1 MPESVLSPVARPVAS
16 PVRDAAARS
25 HRRWQWL
32 AERPLLTVGLSLVL
46 VIVITAT
53 IAPLLPLRD
62 PNVTAPARRLAGP
75 SLGGY
80 LLGSDQLGRDL
91 LSRLVWG
98 ARVSIVVAA
107 IAAAVAFIFGG
118 TIGLLAGFYGKLV
131 DTVFMRLIDILMA
144 FPYVLLAIAL
154 VAALGPGLLNALIA
168 IAVVNISFYARG
180 VRAAVMVVRQAAF
193 IEASRALGASDR
205 RILVREVLPN
215 IVSPLLVFLTLNV
228 GALIVETAGLSFIGL
243 GAQPPT
249 ADLGT
254 MLADGRQFMMTAPHV
269 AAIPG
274 VAVLVLVWALNMAG
288 DGLRDM
294 LDPTLAH
301 TTR

>member
-1 MPESVLSPVARPVAS
+1 MPELAIALPSTSTSNHPQS
-16 PVRDAAARS
+16 
-25 HRRWQWL
+25 RRFVSR
-32 AERPLLTVGLSLVL
+32 RPLLAVGLGLVL
-46 VIVITAT
+46 VIVVLALLT
-53 IAPLLPLRD
+53 PVLPLRD
-62 PNVTAPARRLAGP
+62 PNVTTPARRLSGAGVN
-75 SLGGY
+75 GY

-91 LSRLVWG
+91 LSRLLWG
-98 ARVSIVVAA
+98 ARVSIAVAS
-107 IAAAVAFIFGG
+107 IAAAVAFIGG
-118 TIGLLAGFYGKLV
+118 GVIGLLAGFYGGLV
-131 DTVFMRLIDILMA
+131 DNVLMRLIDVLMA

-180 VRAAVMVVRQAAF
+180 VRAAVMVVRRMAY
-193 IEASRALGASDR
+193 IEAARALGASDR
-205 RILVREVLPN
+205 RIMLREVLPS
-215 IVSPLLVFLTLNV
+215 IAPPLLVFVTLNV

-249 ADLGT
+249 ADWGT
-254 MLADGRQFMMTAPHV
+254 MLADGRQFMMTSPHV

-274 VAVLVLVWALNMAG
+274 VAVLVLVWGLNMVG

-301 TTR
+301 ATR

>member
-1 MPESVLSPVARPVAS
+1 MPELAVALP
-16 PVRDAAARS
+16 AARAS
-25 HRRWQWL
+25 ALPRLRL
-32 AERPLLTVGLSLVL
+32 RFTDRPLLTIGFGLVVL
-46 VIVITAT
+46 IVLLAVL
-53 IAPLLPLRD
+53 APVLPLRN
-62 PNVTAPARRLAGP
+62 PNLTAPALRLSGAGVN
-75 SLGGY
+75 GF

-91 LSRLVWG
+91 LSRLLWG
-98 ARVSIVVAA
+98 ARVSIDIAVRAAVVAFF
-107 IAAAVAFIFGG
+107 VGG
-118 TIGLLAGFYGKLV
+118 VIGLLAGFYGGLV
-131 DTVFMRLIDILMA
+131 DNVLMRLIDILIA

-154 VAALGPGLLNALIA
+154 VAALGPGLVNALIA
-168 IAVVNISFYARG
+168 IAIVNISFYARG
-180 VRAAVMVVRQAAF
+180 VRAAVMVVRRMAF
-193 IEASRALGASDR
+193 IEAARSMGASDVH
-205 RILVREVLPN
+205 ILIREVIPN
-215 IVSPLLVFLTLNV
+215 IAPPLLVFVTLNI

-249 ADLGT
+249 ADWGT

-274 VAVLVLVWALNMAG
+274 LAVLALVWGLNMVG

>member
-1 MPESVLSPVARPVAS
+1 MADTAVSSVTLPVARSATPS
-16 PVRDAAARS
+16 PGG
-25 HRRWQWL
+25 RRRGRWL
-32 AERPLLTVGLSLVL
+32 TERPLLTVGLALVL
-46 VIVITAT
+46 IIVLTAAV
-53 IAPLLPLRD
+53 APLLPLRD
-62 PNVTAPARRLAGP
+62 PNVTAPARRLAGAGV
-75 SLGGY
+75 SGY

-107 IAAAVAFIFGG
+107 VAAAVAFIVGG
-118 TIGLLAGFYGKLV
+118 AIGLLAGFYGKLV
-131 DTVFMRLIDILMA
+131 DNVLMRLIDILMA

-168 IAVVNISFYARG
+168 IAIVNISFYARG
-180 VRAAVMVVRQAAF
+180 VRAAVLVVRRAAF
-193 IEASRALGASDR
+193 IEASRAIGASDA
-205 RILVREVLPN
+205 RILLQEVLPN
-215 IVSPLLVFLTLNV
+215 IAPPLLVFLALNV

-274 VAVLVLVWALNMAG
+274 VAVLALVWGLNMVG

>member
-1 MPESVLSPVARPVAS
+1 MSEAAVSAVTLPVPR
-16 PVRDAAARS
+16 AATTAPGRS
-25 HRRWQWL
+25 RGRWL
-32 AERPLLTVGLSLVL
+32 VERPLLTLGLALVFIMVL
-46 VIVITAT
+46 TAAL
-53 IAPLLPLRD
+53 APLLPLRD
-62 PNVTAPARRLAGP
+62 PNATAPARRLAGAGI
-75 SLGGY
+75 SGY

-98 ARVSIVVAA
+98 ARVSMVVAA
-107 IAAAVAFIFGG
+107 VAAAVAFIFGG
-118 TIGLLAGFYGKLV
+118 AIGLVAGFYGKIV
-131 DTVFMRLIDILMA
+131 DNVLMRLIDILMA

-168 IAVVNISFYARG
+168 IAIVNISFYARG
-180 VRAAVMVVRQAAF
+180 VRAAVLVVRRAAF
-193 IEASRALGASDR
+193 IEASRAIGASDA
-205 RILVREVLPN
+205 RILLQEVLPN
-215 IVSPLLVFLTLNV
+215 IAPPLLVFLTLNL

-274 VAVLVLVWALNMAG
+274 VAVLALVWGLNLVG